1 MVVSHHHPPFFPHP
15 AHLSPRPPSP
25 SFPLSPRYRGKGTD
39 MSRVSAFER
48 HANDTGSPEA
58 QIARLSAR
66 VTQLTTH
73 LQEHNK
79 DYASRRGLEA
89 VLASRKN
96 LLKYLFDSD
105 RNMYNKVQSH

>member
-1 MVVSHHHPPFFPHP
+1 
-15 AHLSPRPPSP
+15 
-25 SFPLSPRYRGKGTD
+25 